1 VGAIL
6 HFSPRSIFWKQIDVM
21 GSTMGTSAE
30 FGAMLRLYDEGG
42 LRPVVDSVLPL
53 EEAAAAHA
61 RMERGDQFGKIILT
75 I

>member
-1 VGAIL
+1 
-6 HFSPRSIFWKQIDVM
+6 
-21 GSTMGTSAE
+21 MGTSAE
-30 FGAMLRLYDEGG
+30 FGAMLRLYEGA